1 MGDVCTGTA
10 SSAQRC
16 DAGVNMVDAPSE
28 YVEYSYETVQ
38 MTDRVLIPWTKKI
51 NPLWWL
57 VGPDGWDVP
66 VTNNGLPYLPEVTN
80 VWLRRFYWF
89 ICRNPL
95 MNFVGFVI
103 GVEDRNY
110 SVSGSKPVLKTT
122 GRDCDPPQMGWRW
135 AVIRVGLAR
144 FPYVSYYNGKIEAY
158 LGWRP
163 ASGGFGAKLVFPK

>member
-1 MGDVCTGTA
+1 MTG
-10 SSAQRC
+10 
-16 DAGVNMVDAPSE
+16 
-28 YVEYSYETVQ
+28 
-38 MTDRVLIPWTKKI
+38 RVAYPWYKKI

-57 VGPDGWDVP
+57 VGPDGWVVP
-66 VTNNGLPYLPEVTN
+66 TMNNGTPYLPGVTS

-110 SVSGSKPVLKTT
+110 SVTGSNPVLATT
-122 GRDCDPPQMGWRW
+122 GRDTSPAQLGWRF
-135 AVIRVGLAR
+135 AVIRSGFSLGALAVTLAAAGAYL
-144 FPYVSYYNGKIEAY
+144 FLFIPAVAVVPVALLKTIGFLPYVSYYNGAIEFY

-163 ASGGFGAKLVFPK
+163 ASGGFGLKLVFHATS